1 MRIAIMGTG
10 GVGGY
15 FGGRLAAAGCD
26 VHFIARG
33 AHRQA
38 LASEGLRIRSPLGD
52 LHLPS
57 VQVTDDPASVG
68 PVDLVLFGVKL
79 WDTRAAAEAIRPLVG
94 PGTAVLSLQNGVDKD
109 DVLADVLGPGAVL
122 GGVCYI
128 ESTIESPGLV
138 VHGNRMQKIVVG
150 EYDGSSTPRVERFAS
165 ACRAAGIELVVS
177 PDIARTIWEKFIF
190 LVGLSA
196 TTSTVRAPIGVVRAN
211 PESRELLAAVMRE
224 AAEVA
229 RAGGVAIA
237 PDFVEGRLAFCD
249 ELAPTMTSSMHRD
262 LERGQRLEVRWL
274 SGEVSRRGAA
284 LDVATPV
291 NTTILRILAPHAD
304 GALR

>member
-15 FGGRLAAAGCD
+15 FGGRLAAAGYD

-33 AHRQA
+33 AHRLA
-38 LASEGLRIRSPLGD
+38 LATQGLRIRSPLGD
-52 LHLPS
+52 LHLPA

-79 WDTRAAAEAIRPLVG
+79 WDTRIAAEAIRPLVG
-94 PGTAVLSLQNGVDKD
+94 PDTAVLSLQNGVDKD
-109 DVLADVLGPGAVL
+109 DVLADVLGGRALL

-128 ESTIESPGLV
+128 ESSIESPGVV
-138 VHGNRMQKIVVG
+138 VHGNRMQKMVVG
-150 EYDGSSTPRVERFAS
+150 EYGGATTERVQRVEA
-165 ACRAAGIELVVS
+165 ACHAAGIEFVLS

-196 TTSTVRAPIGVVRAN
+196 TTTTVRAPIGVVRTN
-211 PESRELLAAVMRE
+211 PESRELLASVMRE
-224 AAEVA
+224 AADVA

-237 PDFVEGRLAFCD
+237 DDFVDGRLAFCD
-249 ELAPTMTSSMHRD
+249 DLAPTMTSSMHRD

-274 SGEVSRRGAA
+274 SGEVCRRGGA
-284 LDVATPV
+284 LGVPTPV
-291 NTTILRILAPHAD
+291 NSTILRILSPHAD
-304 GALR
+304 GAAR